1 LIESL
6 RSLSTRFGSAG
17 AAQLACFCFLKAG
30 LSNGRATHASR
41 RSHDGHR
48 KPLLPHSLDES
59 GWPVFAEIWEKP
71 GAGIKPRGDFARPN
85 HISFRQRDGLLAGFE
100 TQFHSGKRSRYLAFG
115 AAAVVCLVLLALLAV
130 VQVAHVHP
138 LQSDADTCPLCV
150 VMHSAAP
157 VAAGAVLVFLF
168 SASTPT
174 SIVDE
179 RVVVRHRHPKLFTRP
194 PPAGC

>member
-1 LIESL
+1 VFVQIRGEPMVGIEP
-6 RSLSTRFGSAG
+6 
-17 AAQLACFCFLKAG
+17 
-30 LSNGRATHASR
+30 
-41 RSHDGHR
+41 DGD
-48 KPLLPHSLDES
+48 L
-59 GWPVFAEIWEKP
+59 
-71 GAGIKPRGDFARPN
+71 ARPN
-85 HISFRQRDGLLAGFE
+85 HVSFGQRDGLLTGFK
-100 TQFHSGKRSRYLAFG
+100 TQFHSGKRSKYLAFG

-157 VAAGAVLVFLF
+157 VAAGAALVFLF